1 MAQVLP
7 FTETDLKAAAGP
19 SVFALGVDRLGL
31 VTDLETGDGEI
42 TATVSGEYEVSLT
55 IEVGPRSG
63 IVTLYADCP
72 CPAGLEDDFCEH
84 CVAVGLAALRH
95 DAAGDRGPLVSW
107 LTSLTKNELVA
118 EILGLADDDEE
129 LSRRLAAKAAARAAS
144 PGRVRDAV
152 RRLLKPAGHVGREYA
167 DSVYQAAN
175 MIDSL
180 IEDNGDAIGL
190 ARESF
195 AWVKEASAR
204 SGYASPLI
212 AEAARELLVA
222 HLRACAAADPPPDP
236 VELGTYLADL
246 LVQDDFG
253 VTPSLED
260 YSSLLG
266 REGTVAIRDRVKAV
280 HRAEPGNR
288 NARHLTEA
296 ILKAEGDAD
305 ALASFYR
312 DELDRN
318 LKEIE
323 SLKTASGDDAYRRL
337 ARLLAEAREYHVA
350 LGTAG
355 QFTRYLSRL
364 RADLKRRRNLMKILD
379 ENGL

>member
-19 SVFALGVDRLGL
+19 SVFALGVDRLSR

-95 DAAGDRGPLVSW
+95 SAARDRDLLVSW
-107 LTSLTKNELVA
+107 LTSLTKDELVA

-129 LSRRLAAKAAARAAS
+129 LGHRLASKAAGRAAD
-144 PGRVRDAV
+144 PGRTGNAV
-152 RRLLKPAGHVGREYA
+152 RRLLKPDGGIGREYA

-180 IEDNGDAIGL
+180 IDEDGDAIGL
-190 ARESF
+190 TRAAF

-212 AEAARELLVA
+212 AEAARELLA
-222 HLRACAAADPPPDP
+222 SHLRACDAADPAPDP

-246 LVQDDFG
+246 LVHDDFG
-253 VTPSLED
+253 VTPSLEE
-260 YSSLLG
+260 YSGLLG
-266 REGTVAIRDRVKAV
+266 REGTLAIRDRIKAV
-280 HRAEPGNR
+280 HEAEPGNR
-288 NARHLTEA
+288 NARHLTET
-296 ILKAEGDAD
+296 ILKAEGDTD
-305 ALASFYR
+305 ALAAFYR
-312 DELDRN
+312 DELDSN
-318 LKEIE
+318 LNEIE

-337 ARLLAEAREYHVA
+337 ARLLAEARECHVA
-350 LGTAG
+350 LGTTG
-355 QFTRYLSRL
+355 QFTQYMSQL